1 MLTQFY
7 ILECD
12 LHDQSNQAKNQSAG
26 YIQITAGAVPGCAMR
41 LDDGLIDFTEQGVLF
56 HDPEP
61 CHSAEGG
68 TEGSVTVNSGKDER
82 DIGTVRT
89 ETGGTTGSGTSETSR
104 DLDES
109 GSKSHNVS
117 GYDGIAPAD
126 LLMRW
131 RETFL
136 NIDMQVISSLET
148 LFLGLWM

>member
-1 MLTQFY
+1 VEGLNYASDVTY
-7 ILECD
+7 TDREG
-12 LHDQSNQAKNQSAG
+12 SA
-26 YIQITAGAVPGCAMR
+26 AGTTVYGGTTNVANGGA
-41 LDDGLIDFTEQGVLF
+41 DTTTGS
-56 HDPEP
+56 
-61 CHSAEGG
+61 SAEGG

-109 GSKSHNVS
+109 GSKSHNVD